1 MKVKGL
7 ILSMALLLGV
17 SSAWAD
23 DNVSVVR
30 PLNIKAGQT
39 QKVAVVLENAN
50 PYTAFQMDIKLPT
63 GLTLNNLM
71 SPRTSAET
79 FHNIS
84 FGEVEGGY
92 TRVVALSYKQETDGS
107 VLEGNGNKNFIDGKS
122 EIILYFDITAAND
135 YVDNGDIE
143 VKNVK
148 FVSADGNTKTL
159 ADASGANGSS
169 WGDVNKDHSID
180 ALDASLVLQC
190 AAKKITKDSPGFD
203 RLAADVNV
211 DVSIDALD
219 ASLILQFAAK
229 KITW

>member
-39 QKVAVVLENAN
+39 QKVAIALENAKA
-50 PYTAFQMDIKLPT
+50 YTAFQMDIKLPE
-63 GLTLNNLM
+63 GLTLSNPKSL
-71 SPRTSAET
+71 RTSDAT
-79 FHNIS
+79 FHNIT
-84 FGEVEGGY
+84 FGEVDGV

-148 FVSADGNTKTL
+148 FVSADGNTQTL

-190 AAKKITKDSPGFD
+190 AAKKISKDSPGFD

>member
-17 SSAWAD
+17 SSAWAE

-30 PLNIKAGQT
+30 PLTIKAGQT
-39 QKVAVVLENAN
+39 QKVAIALENAKA
-50 PYTAFQMDIKLPT
+50 YTAFQMDIKLPA
-63 GLTLNNLM
+63 GLTLSNPKSL
-71 SPRTSAET
+71 RTSAET

-92 TRVVALSYKQETDGS
+92 TRVVTLSYKQETDGS

-135 YVDNGDIE
+135 YVDNGNIE

-148 FVSADGNTKTL
+148 FVSADGTTQAM
-159 ADASGANGSS
+159 ADASSASGSILGDTNSSGNINTVDASYILMNIVGNKPANF
-169 WGDVNKDHSID
+169 VNK
-180 ALDASLVLQC
+180 
-190 AAKKITKDSPGFD
+190 
-203 RLAADVNV
+203 AADIDLNGIINTV
-211 DVSIDALD
+211 DAT
-219 ASLILQFAAK
+219 LILRMLVE
-229 KITW
+229 

>member
-39 QKVAVVLENAN
+39 QKVAIALENAKA
-50 PYTAFQMDIKLPT
+50 YTAFQMDIKLPE
-63 GLTLNNLM
+63 GLTLSNPKSL
-71 SPRTSAET
+71 RTSDAT
-79 FHNIS
+79 FHNIT
-84 FGEVEGGY
+84 FGEVDGV

-122 EIILYFDITAAND
+122 PIILFFDIIAAND
-135 YVDNGDIE
+135 YVDDGNIE

-148 FVSADGNTKTL
+148 FVSADGTTQAM
-159 ADASGANGSS
+159 ADASSASGLILGDANG
-169 WGDVNKDHSID
+169 DKNVD
-180 ALDASLVLQC
+180 
-190 AAKKITKDSPGFD
+190 TKDAIKLVEQYLGKNPSGFD
-203 RLAADVNV
+203 KKAADITL
-211 DVSIDALD
+211 DGTFDTKDA
-219 ASLILQFAAK
+219 IQI
-229 KITW
+229 ITVYLGK